1 MCFFINRH
9 VTFGGRYVPGH
20 GGRVQCP
27 EEGPLRVATI
37 CELRWLRNPAVDGEH
52 PSIYR
57 VSTIRLVVQDCA
69 DFNLIALG
77 MELGSRMVPW
87 SINRNWGD
95 FSAKKGFNIRWINIH
110 SHVGRAPKFAVL
122 LWQPVYQRVLEK
134 AIFGHPNILGLTW
147 IEKLFASF
155 STKEETQ

>member
-1 MCFFINRH
+1 MNVFFH
-9 VTFGGRYVPGH
+9 QPTCH
-20 GGRVQCP
+20 LW
-27 EEGPLRVATI
+27 GPLCARPWRKSPVPWGGAPKGSDDLWTTVVAKS
-37 CELRWLRNPAVDGEH
+37 AVDGEH

-122 LWQPVYQRVLEK
+122 LWQPVYQRVLVNSHFWASKYSWTDLNWETVCL
-134 AIFGHPNILGLTW
+134 ILN
-147 IEKLFASF
+147 
-155 STKEETQ
+155 